1 MTDIYGTQENVVAE
15 FSRDDLTKIKGI
27 GSTTAE
33 KLYNAKI
40 VSVRQ
45 IAEMTPDRLSETPG
59 IGLATATKFI
69 TAAKN
74 FLEESQNEDFVI
86 DPVSVQ
92 IREEL
97 IVKSPSPSI
106 ERYEVEE
113 TIVEEVKDV
122 EEIEEFKDG
131 LRIKEEIGETIENSQ
146 TQEKWFSDKFNY
158 SRLTASYTPIS
169 ARAQAVRET
178 IESEEQKSEEI
189 SYLKNPTQ
197 DEEEEKEIFVETAPT
212 IPILRDQPKVE
223 TSISRTK
230 SFDGITRH
238 QISSIFKDAGYYEI
252 PNTMATLKRFTNS
265 LDYLGCK
272 IVQASKDLN
281 ILLLFPLKCFNQ
293 EGTVLVDETKLELKS
308 YAKINHRESYRSISQ
323 TSKKLLQTRDS
334 MNDDIESGN
343 HVLNFFQKYLQL
355 SLSLEKGFGKNSVVF
370 LSGTTQYKIYIEP
383 ILLCS
388 SPPRSM
394 EKPLVFPYQKST
406 NLHVVSK
413 NDLIPLTRFLEKKY
427 QIIENRTKKSS
438 SINDYKGAEETF
450 RSSVKFASIPIF
462 GYSVTLLIIYFAEL
476 YFLLRLLNTI
486 GLAVIGIYLSLL
498 SFFYFRAYKTKKQ
511 FTDQFE
517 TPYYQQNLEFNE
529 TDLLNFREEL
539 TDELLTQFGYECLE
553 RDAKFGVI
561 EQSETNALKLTVE
574 TKKNK
579 AEFKKMFEPEQVEA
593 TTVSIPTTKY
603 KTKYQDFL
611 EDP

>member
-1 MTDIYGTQENVVAE
+1 MTDVYENVVAE
-15 FSRDDLTKIKGI
+15 LSRDDLTKIKGI

-113 TIVEEVKDV
+113 VIVEEVKDV
-122 EEIEEFKDG
+122 EEIEEFKDSS
-131 LRIKEEIGETIENSQ
+131 RIKDEIGETIESSQ

-189 SYLKNPTQ
+189 SYLKDPTQ
-197 DEEEEKEIFVETAPT
+197 DEEEKKGIFVETAPT

-238 QISSIFKDAGYYEI
+238 QISSIFKDVGYYEI

-272 IVQASKDLN
+272 IVQASNDLN